1 MAERPIDWIIRMAN
15 QEFRGKSL
23 NGTSLMETCRVLT
36 AEEAVS
42 KDTYEGFSAWDNLVH
57 CLYFKWEI
65 LKELGEEG
73 PVSPYPWAEGSFP
86 PIDRTSQ
93 KDWEASL
100 DYAEKLHDR
109 LMEVLQEQPESR
121 FDQEYPKQKTSLKD
135 AVLFIANHDTYHT
148 AQIRNMGLAS
158 FYRPRKG

>member
-1 MAERPIDWIIRMAN
+1 
-15 QEFRGKSL
+15 
-23 NGTSLMETCRVLT
+23 
-36 AEEAVS
+36 
-42 KDTYEGFSAWDNLVH
+42 
-57 CLYFKWEI
+57 
-65 LKELGEEG
+65 
-73 PVSPYPWAEGSFP
+73 
-86 PIDRTSQ
+86 
-93 KDWEASL
+93 L